1 MMRVFIGG
9 LATETNTFA
18 PFPTALSAFEEYG
31 IRRDVSRHGNSPL
44 GGPLKVF
51 RSRAEADGCEVI
63 ETVTCFAQPGGR
75 TVRRTYEQLRNTI
88 LEDLRAT
95 GSVDIILL

>member
-1 MMRVFIGG
+1 MRVFIGG

-31 IRRDVSRHGNSPL
+31 IGRDTSRKDSSPL

-51 RSRAEADGCEVI
+51 RSCAEADGCEVV
-63 ETVTCFAQPGGR
+63 ETITCFAQPGGR
-75 TVRRTYEQLRNTI
+75 TARAAYERLRDMI
-88 LEDLRAT
+88 LEDLGAA
-95 GSVDIILL
+95 GSVEIVL